1 MNSNII
7 GRFEIAESNGYYFT
21 DVEKD
26 DVLIRTGTSNQNI
39 VLGAEINKVSAM
51 NISDTDILFN
61 RVIRSCNLAPVQI
74 YNVRV
79 LSNNEVQLDAL
90 RTATTVT
97 SNDIH
102 VHSHLRMLPGISITD
117 SSSSNVLRLQ
127 GVTLCNDRVI
137 ASALL
142 PTSSNGTVMI
152 ASTTFT
158 SNIIDTHRINVHTIT
173 TSNILFPNDRLI
185 VPALTTDSLSLG
197 SDITYT
203 RPVFRV
209 LASTDDSNDMA
220 DGITFSNDGTL
231 IARRLRLL
239 EAFETQT
246 SMGIFPGLNT
256 SNLIA
261 TKLIQAALSN
271 VTVETSLVPTLAA
284 SASNRP
290 MVNLG
295 SASNPFDNLFIDQRG
310 GITLGVGS
318 GSNYLFGYN
327 SNTEHVYLMGAQ
339 SDGGVVDVAR
349 LQLGLSNFG
358 SRTLELSVDETTG
371 YLKTSTDSILPSV
384 NLAAAPSGSY
394 KVGLNMNPSALDTSD
409 TLQVNGGVSVIGDIR
424 ATGHIHLPGYS
435 NDGLGNRIFR
445 SAGAGRYFEFQ
456 QSTNAT
462 PLVRLTEG
470 GQMTLGLNS
479 TNRDDSQLDPGAT
492 VIVHGGLQVTKGDV
506 RYTSGDLYVS
516 GDIFFNRT
524 KKLGGTDEAGLLGPD
539 YLYLTSNNAMVF
551 DTKSA
556 SSTTAFRFAQSNG
569 LEETDWMRINGSNGY
584 VGLFTN
590 TPSERLEVASGNL
603 KVPQG
608 SVAIGSN
615 LDVGCNVFIGARSN
629 GISLHTQ
636 PGLLHVRNAADSNPS
651 TVVVRS
657 IAFKSSTT
665 DTLTLPET
673 RSDIIELL
681 QESIVALQARVGL
694 LEAQLATLL

>member
-1 MNSNII
+1 M
-7 GRFEIAESNGYYFT
+7 
-21 DVEKD
+21 
-26 DVLIRTGTSNQNI
+26 
-39 VLGAEINKVSAM
+39 NKVSAI
-51 NISDTDILFN
+51 NISDVDILFN

-79 LSNNEVQLDAL
+79 HSNNDVQLDGL
-90 RTATTVT
+90 RTATTT
-97 SNDIH
+97 TGSSNEIR
-102 VHSHLRMLPGISITD
+102 VHSHLRMLPGTSITD
-117 SSSSNVLRLQ
+117 SSTSNILRLQ
-127 GVTLCNDRVI
+127 GVTLCNDTVI

-142 PTSSNGTVMI
+142 PPTSSNGTLTI
-152 ASTTFT
+152 AASTFT
-158 SNIIDTHRINVHTIT
+158 SNVINTHRINVHTIG
-173 TSNILFPNDRLI
+173 TSNILFPNNRLI

-209 LASTDDSNDMA
+209 LASTDDSNDVA

-239 EAFETQT
+239 DTFETQT
-246 SMGIFPGLNT
+246 TMGIYPGINT
-256 SNLIA
+256 SNLQA

-271 VTVETSLVPTLAA
+271 VTVDTPLIPTLGAT
-284 SASNRP
+284 ASNRP

-295 SASNPFDNLFIDQRG
+295 SASNPFDHLFMDQRG
-310 GITLGVGS
+310 GITLGVGA
-318 GSNYLFGYN
+318 GSNQYHLAYN
-327 SNTEHVYLMGAQ
+327 SNTQHVYLMGAQ
-339 SDGGVVDVAR
+339 SNGGVVDVAR

-358 SRTLELSVDETTG
+358 SRTLELSVDQTTG

-384 NLAAAPSGSY
+384 NIASAPSGSY
-394 KVGLNMNPSALDTSD
+394 KVGLSMNPSTLDTAD

-435 NDGLGNRIFR
+435 NDGVGNRIFR

-479 TNRDDSQLDPGAT
+479 VNRDDSQLDPAAT
-492 VIVHGGLQVTKGDV
+492 MIVHGGLQVTKGDV
-506 RYTSGDLYVS
+506 KYSSGDLYVS
-516 GDIFFNRT
+516 GDIYFNRT
-524 KKLGGTDEAGLLGPD
+524 KKLGGTDQAGLLGPD
-539 YLYLTSNNAMVF
+539 YLYLTSNAMVF
-551 DTKSA
+551 DAKSA
-556 SSTTAFRFAQSNG
+556 SSTSGFRFAQSNG
-569 LEETDWMRINGSNGY
+569 LMATDWMRINGSNGY

-590 TPSERLEVASGNL
+590 TPSERLEVASGNI
-603 KVPQG
+603 KVPRG

-636 PGLLHVRNAADSNPS
+636 PGLLHVRNAADSNPG

-673 RSDIIELL
+673 RSDIIALL